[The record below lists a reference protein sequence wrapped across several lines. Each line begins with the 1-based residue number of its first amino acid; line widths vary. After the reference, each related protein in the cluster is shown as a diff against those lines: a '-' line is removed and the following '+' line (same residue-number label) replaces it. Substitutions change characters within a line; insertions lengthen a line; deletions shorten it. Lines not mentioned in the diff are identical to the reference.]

1 MRINRCKIRVSFAI
15 VLMCA
20 AATVWGC
27 SWGVHL
33 WPQPYDWVAGERTAP
48 SAVKAAKAAVADA
61 DAAGAGKVN
70 AARYQFARA
79 KEYLA
84 IAQHELA
91 GRDYAAAETTAGI
104 AKKAAEEAKAIAQ
117 RGG

>member
-1 MRINRCKIRVSFAI
+1 V
-15 VLMCA
+15 
-20 AATVWGC
+20 T
-27 SWGVHL
+27 
-33 WPQPYDWVAGERTAP
+33 GERTAP
-48 SAVKAAKAAVADA
+48 GAVKAAKAAVDQAK
-61 DAAGAGKVN
+61 AAGAENVK
-70 AARYQFARA
+70 AARYQFAKA
-79 KEYLA
+79 KEYLT